1 MYWDFMTL
9 NRQTTHTLMM
19 IYTDRGTPDGYRH
32 TNGYGA
38 HAFKMLDA
46 HNNAV
51 YCKFHFKVRNRALI
65 QLK

>member
-1 MYWDFMTL
+1 
-9 NRQTTHTLMM
+9 MM
-19 IYTDRGTPDGYRH
+19 IYTNRGTPDGYRH

-51 YCKFHFKVRNRALI
+51 YCKFHFKVRKMAFIKLN
-65 QLK
+65 